1 MTVGEAPWDGLAVG
15 WTFGGAVLGWV
26 MVGPEMTVDLG
37 VKQGKGDE
45 VRGVVQLWRW
55 EEESGRLGGRRAG
68 GEDGA
73 TAVLGRGFG
82 GGLGVKAQGGGWDG
96 VFF

>member
-1 MTVGEAPWDGLAVG
+1 MGLG
-15 WTFGGAVLGWV
+15 L
-26 MVGPEMTVDLG
+26 
-37 VKQGKGDE
+37 KQGKGDE

-82 GGLGVKAQGGGWDG
+82 GGLGVKAQGGG
-96 VFF
+96 